1 MQPLSTFA
9 MSSSMYESDLMPK
22 HAVAATAVWRV
33 PSNLYSLGKAC
44 DAWLQKRYASDG
56 RKTGNHWTRTGG
68 REPESEVQRLA
79 RAIRK
84 HEPKPKAK
92 KPPKPVAQPKPP
104 KAERIRKPAGPRK
117 RNRAKY
123 ATLEERK
130 AAIAASVAA
139 TWAAMTPA
147 ERAARHA
154 KMIGARKP
162 ASTVPRHKRPEWR
175 AYKLEYD
182 RQRRSTQVLSPEVI
196 AKRRADARRQYAN
209 RKAKAAALD

>member
-1 MQPLSTFA
+1 
-9 MSSSMYESDLMPK
+9 MYESDLMPK

-44 DAWLQKRYASDG
+44 DEWLQKRYNAEG

-68 REPESEVQRLA
+68 REPETEVQRLA

-84 HEPKPKAK
+84 HEPKPKRTKAK
-92 KPPKPVAQPKPP
+92 KSPKPP
-104 KAERIRKPAGPRK
+104 KAEKPPKPIKAPRERKPAAPRK
-117 RNRAKY
+117 RNRARY
-123 ATLEERK
+123 ATVEERR

-147 ERAARHA
+147 ERAARHT

-162 ASTVPRHKRPEWR
+162 ASAVPRHKRPEWK

-182 RQRRSTQVLSPEVI
+182 RQRRATQVLSPEAI

-209 RKAKAAALD
+209 RKAKAAP